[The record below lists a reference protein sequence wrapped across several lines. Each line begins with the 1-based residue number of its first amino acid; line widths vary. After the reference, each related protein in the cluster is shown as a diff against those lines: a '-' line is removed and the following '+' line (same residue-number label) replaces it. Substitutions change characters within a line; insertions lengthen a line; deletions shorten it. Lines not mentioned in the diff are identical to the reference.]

1 MKMVVLRRKKELKY
15 GALVVSGLSLLLGL
29 LIYVAIIGFFGV
41 NPLDALTSIARAFV
55 TPTVVKDLL
64 VLSMLGYALL
74 IAFKASLWNIGGEGQ
89 FYISM
94 LPGIVFTLYLFNPE
108 QGAAIPPFAVVLLSV
123 IGGSLLAAAWAAL
136 AGAIKA
142 YLQID
147 EVPVTVIMNY
157 VVYYLL
163 NFLVWGPLKGKR
175 TFGYLRTDEI
185 PGVYRLNVRLPM
197 LYTSDPALSFLYS
210 IARQVAYYSSFLMG
224 AFLAAVFVWWVFRFT
239 KLGLYVRIMG
249 SNPNYLRATGVNTR
263 ALAVATMALSGAMVG
278 LAGSLYLLTELGR
291 LPYELERQTAGYG
304 YLAVLV
310 AWLSLLDYRLVPLSA
325 YIVSALRNA
334 GTTIQVAGLGGVEQ
348 TLILIGSVLL
358 VYSLTRFLIEY
369 EVKVEW

>member
-1 MKMVVLRRKKELKY
+1 MRFVVLRRKRELKH
-15 GALVVSGLSLLLGL
+15 GALVVSTLSLLLGL
-29 LIYVAIIGFFGV
+29 LIYVTIISFFGV
-41 NPLDALTSIARAFV
+41 NPLDALASIARAFV

-64 VLSMLGYALL
+64 LLSMLGYALL

-94 LPGIVFTLYLFNPE
+94 LPGITLTLYLFNPE
-108 QGAAIPPFAVVLLSV
+108 QGVTTPPLVVVLLSV
-123 IGGSLLAAAWAAL
+123 IGGCLLAAAWAAL
-136 AGAIKA
+136 AGAIRA

-157 VVYYLL
+157 VIYYSI
-163 NFLVWGPLKGKR
+163 NFLVWGPLKGKK

-185 PGVYRLNVRLPM
+185 PEVYRLNVRLAM
-197 LYTSDPALSFLYS
+197 LRVEDPALSFLYS
-210 IARQVAYYSSFLMG
+210 VARQVAYYCSFLAG
-224 AFLAAVFVWWVFRFT
+224 AVLAAIFVWWVFKYT
-239 KLGLYVRIMG
+239 KLGLYIRVMG
-249 SNPNYLRATGVNTR
+249 SNPNYLCATGVNVK
-263 ALAVATMALSGAMVG
+263 ALTVVTMALSGALIG
-278 LAGSLYLLTELGR
+278 FAGSLYLLTELGR

-310 AWLSLLDYRLVPLSA
+310 TWLSMLDHKLIPLSA

-348 TLILIGSVLL
+348 TLTLIGSVLL
-358 VYSLTRFLIEY
+358 VYSLLRFLIEY
-369 EVKVEW
+369 EVKVKW